1 MSLVP
6 LALPSLSGPGAIT
19 VTIVSIQ
26 NPEIPGWMVILAILL
41 TMVITFVIFMGSV
54 VVIKVLGK
62 KGMDAFTRI
71 MGLLTVSIAVQF
83 GLTGFAEWIPTLT
96 L

>member
-1 MSLVP
+1 
-6 LALPSLSGPGAIT
+6 
-19 VTIVSIQ
+19 
-26 NPEIPGWMVILAILL
+26 MVIIAILL

-54 VVIKVLGK
+54 VVIRVLGK

-83 GLTGFAEWIPTLT
+83 ALTGFAEWFVTL
-96 L
+96 